1 MLASLN
7 PQFRHQVSKKFE
19 KNKNGDIPRLKI
31 WKGDSINSKITNN
44 GKLSV
49 DNNFIFSLHFI
60 VTIHLILTFLY
71 RTDPNLKLKI
81 SVWWKIT

>member
-1 MLASLN
+1 VLASLN
-7 PQFRHQVSKKFE
+7 PQFRHQVSAKFE

>member
-7 PQFRHQVSKKFE
+7 PQFRHQVSTKFE